1 MRQSVGPLV
10 RVLIAL
16 LALFSPLACQTRAES
31 APRVPL
37 SQTPVGNAAG
47 AQSGAQPTVPSDLS
61 PPARLALDSGNAQFR
76 SGRYRDALASYR
88 ASVKEAPGHT
98 APEFGVYMAARKLG
112 NAALADSALRIVNAH
127 TSGSPTWTDSAMQ
140 SAHGS
145 NARAAS
151 HPPVV
156 RE

>member
-1 MRQSVGPLV
+1 MRQSVGHLV
-10 RVLIAL
+10 RMSIAV
-16 LALFSPLACQTRAES
+16 LALFSPLACETRAES

-37 SQTPVGNAAG
+37 SQTPVGNAAA
-47 AQSGAQPTVPSDLS
+47 AQSGAQPAAPSDFS
-61 PPARLALDSGNAQFR
+61 PRARLALDSGNAQFR
-76 SGRYRDALASYR
+76 SGRYHDALASYR

-127 TSGSPTWTDSAMQ
+127 TSGSQTWTHSAMQ

-145 NARAAS
+145 KARPAS